1 MGPERQLFPR
11 EASYAAPSATIAAMS
26 DHGSTPVIPSLAVY
40 VCTHRRN
47 DHLARTIDSIVTSA
61 KHAAGRARVG
71 VVVVDDN
78 PDGSAR
84 VVANEFADTSRGAGL
99 ELGVHYRHSGA
110 QNISRA
116 RNLGIEASMELAEW
130 VGMVDDD
137 EIVDDEW
144 VDQLFAVAERSGAD
158 AVTGPVFVEYAD
170 DAPAWLRDQRI
181 GRLFEAPQSVD
192 GAPVEHAS
200 TGNSMIATAWLAAH
214 PTHRFRDDLGT
225 SGGED
230 MVFYR
235 AAIGAGLRAHYAL
248 HAAAREVAPP
258 ERSTLDYV
266 LRRSLWMGNTTAVTN
281 LESGLAGRG
290 RLAARAVKSLAGAVA
305 YPARRLIRFRPPELR
320 YTAARVAYAG
330 GLASGIVGH
339 RQRHR

>member
-1 MGPERQLFPR
+1 
-11 EASYAAPSATIAAMS
+11 MS
-26 DHGSTPVIPSLAVY
+26 DNDGGGPGTATGGDSAAATPSLAVY

-47 DHLARTIDSIVTSA
+47 DHLARTIDSIIAAA
-61 KHAAGRARVG
+61 KHVHGRIRVG
-71 VVVVDDN
+71 VVIVDDN

-84 VVANEFADTSRGAGL
+84 PVAERFASSGL
-99 ELGVHYRHSGA
+99 DLGVHYRHSGA
-110 QNISRA
+110 QNISKA
-116 RNLGIEASMELAEW
+116 RNLGIATAIELADW

-137 EIVDDEW
+137 EIVDEEW
-144 VDQLFAVAERSGAD
+144 VDQLFAVAERTGAD
-158 AVTGPVFVEYAD
+158 AVTGPVFVGYAD
-170 DAPAWLRDQRI
+170 DAPAWLHDQRI

-192 GAPVEHAS
+192 GSVVDHAS
-200 TGNSMIATAWLAAH
+200 TGNSMIATAWLRAH

-235 AAIGAGLRAHYAL
+235 AAIGAGLTARYAL

-258 ERSTLDYV
+258 ERSTFDYV
-266 LRRSLWMGNTTAVTN
+266 LRRSVWMGNTTAVTN

-290 RLAARAVKSLAGAVA
+290 RLAARAAKSMAVA
-305 YPARRLIRFRPPELR
+305 AVYPLRRLIRFRPPELR
-320 YTAARVAYAG
+320 YTAARLAHAA
-330 GLASGIVGH
+330 GLATGIVGH

>member
-1 MGPERQLFPR
+1 MRGN
-11 EASYAAPSATIAAMS
+11 
-26 DHGSTPVIPSLAVY
+26 DSTPEAPSLAVY

-47 DHLARTIDSIVTSA
+47 DHLAVTIDSIVTSA

-71 VVVVDDN
+71 IVVVDDN

-84 VVANEFADTSRGAGL
+84 SVVDGFADTTRGAGL
-99 ELGVHYRHSGA
+99 DLGIHYRHSGA
-110 QNISRA
+110 QNISKA
-116 RNLGIEASMELAEW
+116 RNLGIAAAMDLADW

-144 VDQLFAVAERSGAD
+144 VAQLFAVAERTGAD

-170 DAPAWLRDQRI
+170 DAPDWLRSQRI

-192 GAPVEHAS
+192 GAAVDHAS
-200 TGNSMIATAWLAAH
+200 TGNSMISTAWLAAH

-258 ERSTLDYV
+258 ERSTFEYV

-281 LESGLAGRG
+281 LEAGLAGRG
-290 RLAARAVKSLAGAVA
+290 RLAVRALKSIAAAIA
-305 YPARRLIRFRPPELR
+305 YPLRRLIRFRPPELR
-320 YTAARVAYAG
+320 YTAARITWAAG
-330 GLASGIVGH
+330 LVSGIGGY